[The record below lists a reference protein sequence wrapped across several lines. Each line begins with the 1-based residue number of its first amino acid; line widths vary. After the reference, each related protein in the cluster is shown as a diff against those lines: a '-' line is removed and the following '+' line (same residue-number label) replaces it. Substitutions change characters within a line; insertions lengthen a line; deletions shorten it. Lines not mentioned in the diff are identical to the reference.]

1 MGTQGV
7 SGLRRAFYAP
17 RGSRL
22 ADLIA
27 LLHPPYTAWHLSY
40 VVIGAALATS
50 LDPVRLAGSL
60 AAFGLGTGLLAHSLD
75 EWHGRPLRTGFGD
88 TALLGF
94 AALAGVGVL
103 AVTVIGAVVVSPW
116 VVAWAVGGAGAAI
129 GYAIER
135 PAWLHGT
142 WGFALAWG
150 AFPVLVGYWAQ
161 AEDLS
166 VEAGTAAA
174 AAALF
179 SATQRSL
186 SLPARRVR
194 REAGEAELELQTDV
208 GTERWSR
215 SAVLA
220 TWERPLLLLAAAMV
234 VLSTALALRHA

>member
-1 MGTQGV
+1 MGTEGV
-7 SGLRRAFYAP
+7 SGPRRAFYAP
-17 RGSRL
+17 RGSRF

-88 TALLGF
+88 STLLGF

-103 AVTVIGAVVVSPW
+103 AVTVVGAVVVSPW
-116 VVAWAVGGAGAAI
+116 VVAWAVGGAAAAI

-150 AFPVLVGYWAQ
+150 AFPVLAGYWAQ
-161 AEDLS
+161 AENLS
-166 VEAGTAAA
+166 VEGHVRGSARLHHRTRTLARAAPLAGVASVVAWGA
-174 AAALF
+174 FFDRAP
-179 SATQRSL
+179 TQDA
-186 SLPARRVR
+186 PRVGGR
-194 REAGEAELELQTDV
+194 LASPG
-208 GTERWSR
+208 SR
-215 SAVLA
+215 S
-220 TWERPLLLLAAAMV
+220 RPSGSSAIPYTRAGFGP
-234 VLSTALALRHA
+234 STR

>member
-1 MGTQGV
+1 MRTEAV
-7 SGLRRAFYAP
+7 TGLRRAFYAT
-17 RGSRL
+17 RGSRR

-60 AAFGLGTGLLAHSLD
+60 GAFALGTGVLAHALD
-75 EWHGRPLRTGFGD
+75 EWHGRPLQTRLGD
-88 TALLGF
+88 TTLLGL
-94 AALAGVGVL
+94 AALAGVGVVS
-103 AVTVIGAVVVSPW
+103 VTVVGMVVVSPW
-116 VVAWAVGGAGAAI
+116 VVAWAVVGAAAAI
-129 GYAIER
+129 GYALER
-135 PAWLHGT
+135 PGWLHGT

-161 AEDLS
+161 AEGLS
-166 VEAGTAAA
+166 LAAAAAAA

-179 SATQRSL
+179 STTQRSL

-194 REAGEAELELQTDV
+194 RDTVDARLELRTDTA
-208 GTERWSR
+208 TEQWSR
-215 SAVLA
+215 SRVLA

-234 VLSTALALRHA
+234 LLSTALALRHA